1 MAGPE
6 LAGMAIGSQVMG
18 SVAGAR
24 SANAQ
29 EAQRNQA
36 ALDQFNQQQYNAE
49 AQVIQSNMR
58 GRLQAAAVA
67 RKNRAIERNS
77 LRELFTN
84 AESLSI
90 EQRNRRQ
97 DLVDKSNAQ
106 SEMIKTRAMQ
116 SNIQSESAMLERLE
130 SLQTAELAKG
140 WEILIDSLVFSG
152 RTSPSSARKP
162 WLLVVMR
169 PLWLNGSIVEPKATS
184 MITAL
189 HATPVPL
196 LGALVLQPERL
207 MDSSTATNKDTH
219 ESIPT
224 TTR

>member
-1 MAGPE
+1 MANPVTLGV
-6 LAGMAIGSQVMG
+6 MSIGGQVMG
-18 SVAGAR
+18 SIAGAR
-24 SANAQ
+24 AANAQ
-29 EAQRNQA
+29 AAQRNQA
-36 ALDQFNQQQYNAE
+36 ALDQFNLQQYNAE

-58 GRLQAAAVA
+58 GRLRAAAVA

-140 WEILIDSLVFSG
+140 MGDTDRQFSIQRQNLLEG
-152 RTSPSSARKP
+152 RKKALASRGDETFVAQRFYRGTQGNFYDNSSAR
-162 WLLVVMR
+162 
-169 PLWLNGSIVEPKATS
+169 NT
-184 MITAL
+184 
-189 HATPVPL
+189 
-196 LGALVLQPERL
+196 GALISGIGSAAGAAHGFFY
-207 MDSSTATNKDTH
+207 DD
-219 ESIPT
+219 
-224 TTR
+224 

>member
-1 MAGPE
+1 MADPVTLGV
-6 LAGMAIGSQVMG
+6 MAVGSSVMG
-18 SVAGAR
+18 QVAGAR

-58 GRLQAAAVA
+58 GKLQAAAVA

-90 EQRNRRQ
+90 EQRNKRQ

-106 SEMIKTRAMQ
+106 SEMIRTRAQQ
-116 SNIQSESAMLERLE
+116 SNIQSESAMIQRLE
-130 SLQTAELAKG
+130 SLQTGELAKAMG
-140 WEILIDSLVFSG
+140 NTDRQFGIQRQNLIEQRKKALASRGDETFVAQRFYRG
-152 RTSPSSARKP
+152 TQGNFYDNSSAR
-162 WLLVVMR
+162 
-169 PLWLNGSIVEPKATS
+169 NT
-184 MITAL
+184 
-189 HATPVPL
+189 
-196 LGALVLQPERL
+196 GALIGAIGSAAGTAYG
-207 MDSSTATNKDTH
+207 MDLHTGKGGLL
-219 ESIPT
+219 
-224 TTR
+224 